1 MGHQPQLRKSAQ
13 PGWLAQPFIIGADFI
28 GNDPVCLILGDNIFF
43 AQGLA
48 KKLQHTA
55 RKTVGATVFGY
66 LVNDPERYGVVGF
79 DEHGKANSL
88 EEKPANPKSNYA
100 VTGLYFYDNHV
111 VEYAKN
117 LKPSARGE
125 LEITDINRIYLEKGQ
140 LDVEILTRGTAWLDT
155 GTFASLLDA
164 SQFVKVVEDRQ
175 GLKIACVEEIA
186 WRMGFID
193 KARLLELAK
202 PLAKNDYGKYL
213 YRIAGEKI

>member
-1 MGHQPQLRKSAQ
+1 M
-13 PGWLAQPFIIGADFI
+13 
-28 GNDPVCLILGDNIFF
+28 
-43 AQGLA
+43 
-48 KKLQHTA
+48 
-55 RKTVGATVFGY
+55 
-66 LVNDPERYGVVGF
+66 
-79 DEHGKANSL
+79 
-88 EEKPANPKSNYA
+88 
-100 VTGLYFYDNHV
+100 TGLYFYDNHV

-117 LKPSARGE
+117 LRPSARGE
-125 LEITDINRIYLEKGQ
+125 LEITDINRIYLDKGQ